1 MGVACLIWPIV
12 MIGAR
17 ERGIRGSR
25 GTLPPTSSPCACALG
40 TFMLEELPPLEKT
53 AAKGRGKYMSA
64 DLDRPVFG
72 GRIPTR
78 WYLAI
83 ALQISSTITAMGA
96 GMTVKFFPLFF
107 RIFFFA
113 RSFTCFRKF
122 GVLSTWDLFY
132 LSQWVAGIKKT
143 WH

>member
-1 MGVACLIWPIV
+1 
-12 MIGAR
+12 
-17 ERGIRGSR
+17 
-25 GTLPPTSSPCACALG
+25 
-40 TFMLEELPPLEKT
+40 MLEELPPLEKT

-107 RIFFFA
+107 KA
-113 RSFTCFRKF
+113 RRSPDRVHTSLLARPVAAASLRWTTASRPKPSASSP
-122 GVLSTWDLFY
+122 LLAP
-132 LSQWVAGIKKT
+132 SQWQ
-143 WH
+143 